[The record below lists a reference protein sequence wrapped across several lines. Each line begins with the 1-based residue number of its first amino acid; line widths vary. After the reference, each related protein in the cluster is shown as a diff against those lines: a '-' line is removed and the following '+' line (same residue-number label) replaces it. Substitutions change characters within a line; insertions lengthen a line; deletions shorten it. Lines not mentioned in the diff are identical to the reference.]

1 MDWEILRIPLMMVGG
16 VFAAILLLM
25 LVAKLTSMVSTEE
38 KQGKKK
44 TVQRADYQSKWPVDA
59 SPTIDQINS
68 SQVTSCFA
76 RVITKRTPGG
86 SEYYIG
92 FEMEDGERIELRVQ
106 GSQYGVIIEGDQGMV
121 SFRDGRMVAFDRTGA
136 VPRKA

>member
-1 MDWEILRIPLMMVGG
+1 MLITDLIVFGVILGLIIYCGRSIVRSSLR
-16 VFAAILLLM
+16 
-25 LVAKLTSMVSTEE
+25 KE
-38 KQGKKK
+38 KQASDVKRVGHE
-44 TVQRADYQSKWPVDA
+44 YWPADA
-59 SPTIDQINS
+59 SPTLEEINS
-68 SQVTSCFA
+68 RQVTTCFA

-92 FEMEDGERIELRVQ
+92 FEMEDGERVELTVQ

-121 SFRDGRMVAFDRTGA
+121 SFRDGRMVGFDRSGA

>member
-1 MDWEILRIPLMMVGG
+1 MDSGG
-16 VFAAILLLM
+16 LLLI
-25 LVAKLTSMVSTEE
+25 LVLILVPVLAGFIKGMQETGGTRR
-38 KQGKKK
+38 
-44 TVQRADYQSKWPVDA
+44 TVPYPEPDSKRPADA
-59 SPTIDQINS
+59 SPTFDQINS
-68 SQVTSCFA
+68 SQVTTCFA

-92 FEMEDGERIELRVQ
+92 FEMEDGERIELCVQ

>member
-1 MDWEILRIPLMMVGG
+1 MDSGG
-16 VFAAILLLM
+16 LLLLLILF
-25 LVAKLTSMVSTEE
+25 LVPILAGFIKGMHETGE
-38 KQGKKK
+38 KKK
-44 TVQRADYQSKWPVDA
+44 TVQRTDYKSKWPVDA

-121 SFRDGRMVAFDRTGA
+121 SFRDGRMVGFDRTGA

>member
-1 MDWEILRIPLMMVGG
+1 MARIDISELIVFSVILGLIIYFGRHVNKIALRKENQDSSVKR
-16 VFAAILLLM
+16 
-25 LVAKLTSMVSTEE
+25 VANE
-38 KQGKKK
+38 
-44 TVQRADYQSKWPVDA
+44 YWPVDT
-59 SPTIDQINS
+59 STTNDQINS
-68 SQVTSCFA
+68 TQVTSCFA

-121 SFRDGRMVAFDRTGA
+121 SFRDGRMVGFDRTGA

>member
-1 MDWEILRIPLMMVGG
+1 MDGG
-16 VFAAILLLM
+16 GLLLLLILF
-25 LVAKLTSMVSTEE
+25 LVPVLAGFIKGMHETGE
-38 KQGKKK
+38 KKK
-44 TVQRADYQSKWPVDA
+44 PVQRADYISKWPVDA
-59 SPTIDQINS
+59 STTNDQINS
-68 SQVTSCFA
+68 TQVTSCFA

-121 SFRDGRMVAFDRTGA
+121 SFRDGRMVGFDRTGA